1 MANADGLRA
10 AIHQL
15 AEDRFT
21 AGVAAMIE
29 NVREA
34 APRDSGVLESS
45 VGEAGRSSTPG
56 RLETTIVAP
65 VEYASYQDQGTG
77 IYGPKGVPI
86 RPVNG
91 SVLAWE
97 STGPARTG
105 LRAPGAAQTATGM
118 VFAAEVAG
126 SPATGFWS
134 DNVTADGWAQAL
146 ADA

>member
-10 AIHQL
+10 AIERL
-15 AEDRFT
+15 AEERFA
-21 AGVAAMIE
+21 AGVAGMVDA
-29 NVREA
+29 VKEA
-34 APRDSGVLESS
+34 APRDSGVLAAS

-56 RLETTIVAP
+56 RMETVLVAP

-86 RPVNG
+86 RPVNAR
-91 SVLAWE
+91 VLAWE
-97 STGPARTG
+97 GTAQQAGFG
-105 LRAPGAAQTATGM
+105 YPGAGKTASGM

-134 DNVTADGWAQAL
+134 DNVTSEGWSSAL
-146 ADA
+146 GA